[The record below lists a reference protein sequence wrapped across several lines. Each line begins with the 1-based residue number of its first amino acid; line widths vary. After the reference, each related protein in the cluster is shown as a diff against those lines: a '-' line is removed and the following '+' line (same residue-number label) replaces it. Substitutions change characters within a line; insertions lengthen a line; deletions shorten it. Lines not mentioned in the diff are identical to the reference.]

1 MTTSSSAPGGPVDPG
16 DVAVVGFAQT
26 AHRPVDAGVSEVAL
40 VREVVADVLEQTG
53 IDRGDIGFTVS
64 GSLDYL
70 AGAPFS
76 FVSALDALGAWPPI
90 SESHVEMDAAWALY
104 EAWLVLRHGG
114 VDCALVYGFGKA
126 TQGDLAEIL
135 GRQLDPYYL
144 APLGVDAD
152 SLAALQAQAL
162 LDTGRAGER
171 DLAEVAARSRAA
183 ALANPAVAGT
193 GGLPPPPGPPGDDQ
207 APGAGGAAPAGGAPG
222 VGASPGGDTVV
233 HPLRAAEIAP
243 PCDGAAAVLL
253 ATGRTAHRI
262 AAGRG
267 LRPVW
272 IRGLEHRIDVH
283 APGARDLT
291 RVESAELAAAAAGV
305 GEGPVDV
312 AELHARYAHEEIL
325 LRTAL
330 GLGDGVDVNPSGGPL
345 GADPVMATG
354 LIRIGEVARR
364 IAAGT
369 AERGVAH
376 AAQGPCLQHNLVA
389 VLEAAP

>member
-1 MTTSSSAPGGPVDPG
+1 MTASSPNGGLPDLG
-16 DVAVVGFAQT
+16 GVAIVGFAQT
-26 AHRPVDAGVSEVAL
+26 AHRSADAGVSELAL
-40 VREVVADVLEQTG
+40 VREVVAAVLHQTG
-53 IDRGDIGFTVS
+53 AGRGDIGFTVS

-104 EAWLVLRHGG
+104 EAWLVLRHGD

-126 TQGDLAEIL
+126 TQGDIAEIL

-144 APLGVDAD
+144 APLGLDAV

-162 LDTGRAGER
+162 LDTGRVAER
-171 DLAEVAARSRAA
+171 GLAEVAARSRTA
-183 ALANPAVAGT
+183 ALANPAVAAGEDRAA
-193 GGLPPPPGPPGDDQ
+193 GS
-207 APGAGGAAPAGGAPG
+207 APDPDAVLAQDA
-222 VGASPGGDTVV
+222 VV
-233 HPLRAAEIAP
+233 HPLRPAGIAP

-253 ATGRTAHRI
+253 ATGDTALRI
-262 AAGRG
+262 AARRG
-267 LRPVW
+267 VRPVW
-272 IRGLEHRIDVH
+272 IRGLEHRIDAH

-291 RVESAELAAAAAGV
+291 RAESAELAAAAAGV
-305 GEGPVDV
+305 GKGPVDV
-312 AELHARYAHEEIL
+312 AELHARFAHEEIL
-325 LRTAL
+325 LRAAL

-364 IAAGT
+364 IAEGT
-369 AERGVAH
+369 AARGVAH